1 MRELVLS
8 AASGSTLA
16 FHRLADLYQ
25 DAVFRMVYHRVRSRM
40 DAEDLTQ
47 DIFLKAY
54 RNLPRLKTPDRFRSW
69 LFSIA
74 LNRVRD
80 FARQQK
86 LRRLIGLREGESPES
101 DTDTADSAVP
111 DGFLE
116 WGRRQFWKTVADI
129 LKKMSAT
136 EREVFI
142 LRFLDQ
148 LGIAE
153 IASILKKGESTVKTH
168 LYRAIAKF
176 KAHPASARLEELLP

>member
-25 DAVFRMVYHRVRSRM
+25 DAVYRMVYHRVRSRM

-54 RNLPRLKTPDRFRSW
+54 RNLPRLKTPDRFRS
-69 LFSIA
+69 SVDPA
-74 LNRVRD
+74 
-80 FARQQK
+80 A
-86 LRRLIGLREGESPES
+86 
-101 DTDTADSAVP
+101 P
-111 DGFLE
+111 DGFSE

-142 LRFLDQ
+142 LRFFDQ
-148 LGIAE
+148 QSIAE
-153 IASILKKGESTVKTH
+153 IARILTKGESTVKTH